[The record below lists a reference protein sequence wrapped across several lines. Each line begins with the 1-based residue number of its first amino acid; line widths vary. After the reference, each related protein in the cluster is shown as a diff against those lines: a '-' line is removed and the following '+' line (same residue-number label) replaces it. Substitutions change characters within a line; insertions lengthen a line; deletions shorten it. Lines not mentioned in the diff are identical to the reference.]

1 MTMCSLRRGD
11 MTRYGPPALRPKGRV
26 FGLGWRTKRTAGVAT
41 QQPGQDRPASTSFLG
56 ELVRYL
62 CFLTAVLLWGLT
74 AWLVMP

>member
-1 MTMCSLRRGD
+1 MT
-11 MTRYGPPALRPKGRV
+11 
-26 FGLGWRTKRTAGVAT
+26 
-41 QQPGQDRPASTSFLG
+41 ASTSFLG